1 MSNNDM
7 DLPIEDND
15 LPNEEINEQEDEA
28 VVELEPGKFD
38 KLLGEHSRKF
48 KLSGMF
54 KEWFLDYSSY
64 VILYRAVPHI
74 VDGMKPVQRRVL
86 HAMWRIDD
94 GRYTKVANIVG
105 QAMQYHPHGDQSILG
120 ALVQMGQKNYLI
132 DCQGNWGNILTG
144 DSNAAPRY
152 IEARLTKFAKEVVF
166 NPKTTNWMT
175 SYDGRNQ
182 EPVELPIKFP
192 LLLAQ
197 GAEGIAVGL
206 ASKILPHNF
215 NEIIDAAV
223 AHLQGKSF
231 ELYPDFPTG
240 GFADCSKYMKGQRG
254 GVVKVRAKIEKVTE
268 AGDHDVLTGLH
279 VSGVN
284 ALLHQFLVDL
294 DNDGSLI
301 AVSVDVLHIH
311 VYYPPKLSRQKW
323 SVIF

>member
-1 MSNNDM
+1 MDIDDI
-7 DLPIEDND
+7 DLPGEDY
-15 LPNEEINEQEDEA
+15 EATEDGQTDS
-28 VVELEPGKFD
+28 VTVDSTPGKFD
-38 KLLGEHSRKF
+38 KLIGENSRKF

-105 QAMQYHPHGDQSILG
+105 QAMQFHPHGDASILG
-120 ALVQMGQKNYLI
+120 ALVQLGQKGFLI
-132 DCQGNWGNILTG
+132 DMQGNWGNILTG

-152 IEARLTKFAKEVVF
+152 IEARLSKFAKEVVF
-166 NPKTTNWMT
+166 NPKTTSWMT

-197 GAEGIAVGL
+197 GADGIAVGL

-215 NEIIDAAV
+215 NELIDASIAI
-223 AHLQGKSF
+223 LQGKDF
-231 ELYPDFPTG
+231 EIYPDFPTG
-240 GFADCSKYMKGQRG
+240 GYADCSKYMKGQRG
-254 GVVKVRAKIEKVTE
+254 GVVKVRAKIDKIDKNTLAISEIPYGKT
-268 AGDHDVLTGLH
+268 TH
-279 VSGVN
+279 VIIDSILK
-284 ALLHQFLVDL
+284 AKDL
-294 DNDGSLI
+294 KEQKRKQ
-301 AVSVDVLHIH
+301 VFPRIH
-311 VYYPPKLSRQKW
+311 
-323 SVIF
+323 